1 MLITSQTTHYLRK
14 GIKMIIE
21 ATVEDNKAYAEW
33 CGQLNF
39 LPKNVTPTYFD
50 AFIAGRRS
58 LQKNEQA
65 ISTPIE
71 KLTIA
76 IDELIETIRSSK

>member
-1 MLITSQTTHYLRK
+1 MRIASQTTHYLRK

-58 LQKNEQA
+58 LQKSDPV
-65 ISTPIE
+65 STPIE
-71 KLTIA
+71 KLTLA
-76 IDELIETIRSSK
+76 IDELIETLRNPR